1 MGELGTSV
9 EAENTLGTET
19 EAHSPTTLVS
29 RLCSAVQ
36 RRWKPERC
44 DGDGW
49 SAWPTWPPV
58 LTTERALLTRLK
70 EQIKKAKI
78 INLLSLKVE
87 VKTSLLL
94 NECSNQLSYESL
106 DA

>member
-1 MGELGTSV
+1 MVGELGTSV

-70 EQIKKAKI
+70 EQIKKRALLTRLKEQIKKAKI
-78 INLLSLKVE
+78 INLLS
-87 VKTSLLL
+87 
-94 NECSNQLSYESL
+94 
-106 DA
+106 